1 MRAVDASADHFSKT
15 LATKQIFPSEGSWA
29 VLRHIAHP
37 PLTTPPP
44 PRRGYVSGMGST
56 NENKCRLTV

>member
-1 MRAVDASADHFSKT
+1 MRPVDASADHFYKT

-37 PLTTPPP
+37 PPDHPTPPP
-44 PRRGYVSGMGST
+44 S
-56 NENKCRLTV
+56 RLCFRHGVD